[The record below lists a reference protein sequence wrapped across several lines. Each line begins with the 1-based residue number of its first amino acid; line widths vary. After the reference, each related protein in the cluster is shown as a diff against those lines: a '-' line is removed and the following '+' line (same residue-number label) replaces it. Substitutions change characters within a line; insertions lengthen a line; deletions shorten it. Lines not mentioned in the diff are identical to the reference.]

1 MERKTE
7 KQPTNETTKKKV
19 SRRGFLE
26 LVAYAAAGAVFGG
39 FIPNENSQANSI
51 ECDDTATPTET
62 AVPPT
67 ATDTETAVPPTATDT
82 KTVIPP
88 TATDT
93 KTATPTATDTET
105 AVPPTATDTKTAVPP
120 TATDTGTVIP
130 PTATDTKTVIPP
142 TATDT
147 KTAVPPTGTA
157 TIFPPTRTK
166 QVNPPSG
173 VEGVVSIPNNT
184 KGLNPRGAAIGAM
197 VGVTLGLI
205 KELLRPSKTTPVASK
220 PQDEEP
226 PKWN

>member
-7 KQPTNETTKKKV
+7 IQPTNETKKKV
-19 SRRGFLE
+19 SRRGFLK
-26 LVAYAAAGAVFGG
+26 LSAYAGAGAVFGG
-39 FIPNENSQANSI
+39 FFPNENSQANSI

-62 AVPPT
+62 VIPPT

-93 KTATPTATDTET
+93 KTA
-105 AVPPTATDTKTAVPP
+105 VPPTATDTK
-120 TATDTGTVIP
+120 TVIP

-147 KTAVPPTGTA
+147 KTVIPPTNTA
-157 TIFPPTRTK
+157 TILPPTRTK

-173 VEGVVSIPNNT
+173 VEGVVSIPNDT
-184 KGLNPRGAAIGAM
+184 KGFNPRRVAIGA
-197 VGVTLGLI
+197 VIGLALGLVDVF
-205 KELLRPSKTTPVASK
+205 RPSKTAQVASK
-220 PQDEEP
+220 PQDEEL
-226 PKWN
+226 PKWD

>member
-67 ATDTETAVPPTATDT
+67 ATDTETAV
-82 KTVIPP
+82 
-88 TATDT
+88 
-93 KTATPTATDTET
+93 
-105 AVPPTATDTKTAVPP
+105 
-120 TATDTGTVIP
+120 P